1 MPIYK
6 QNAKKNGKQQY
17 KVVVCYTDKFGV
29 NRQTAARVY
38 GYDEA
43 KAKERELQYAVAEHN
58 VSSKMTVHQLYDEY
72 ITAKKYE
79 VRQSSLMKTKSILNN
94 HVLNDDL
101 SDCRLDKLTAPVVQ
115 RWKNNIAQ
123 KDIMISTKNNAYRE
137 LNALLNYAL
146 RMDYISKNP
155 LKFVGRFK
163 DVNFI
168 PRQER
173 MRVYTAEQFHK
184 YITVARE
191 SCKSLSDYGCYI
203 FFNIAFYTGM
213 RKGEIHALKWSD
225 IKDGVIQVRRS
236 INQKIRDE
244 NGNYLEGPPKNKS
257 SCRDLK
263 APANLIKLLEEHKRL
278 LTANIGYNDDFRV
291 CGGYKP
297 IPDTTIE
304 NHNNSYA
311 EAAGLYHIKIHEFRH
326 SHATMLINGGIN
338 IVVVSHRLGHK
349 DVQETLN
356 TYAHLYPASENSV
369 LKLLES
375 N

>member
-6 QNAKKNGKQQY
+6 QKAKKNGKYQY

-29 NRQTAARVY
+29 NRQIAARVY

-43 KAKERELQYAVAEHN
+43 KAKERELQYASAEHDL
-58 VSSKMTVHQLYDEY
+58 SSKMTVQQLYDEY
-72 ITAKKYE
+72 IAAKQYE
-79 VRQSSLMKTKSILNN
+79 IRQSSLMKTKSILKN
-94 HVLNDDL
+94 HVLNDDI
-101 SDCRLDKLTAPVVQ
+101 SGCHLDKLTAPVMQ

-146 RMDYISKNP
+146 RMDYIPKNP
-155 LKFVGRFK
+155 LKVVGRFK
-163 DVNFI
+163 DVNFT

-244 NGNYLEGPPKNKS
+244 NGNYLEGPPKNES

-263 APANLIKLLEEHKRL
+263 APANLLKLLEEHKRL
-278 LTANIGYNDDFRV
+278 LSANIGYSDDFRI

-304 NHNNSYA
+304 KHNIKYA
-311 EAAGLYHIKIHEFRH
+311 EAAGLSHIKIHEFRH
-326 SHATMLINGGIN
+326 SHATMLINGGVN

-356 TYAHLYPASENSV
+356 TYAHLYPASEDSV
-369 LKLLES
+369 LDLLEA